1 MIALTI
7 DEAGMA
13 KTADRKVEVA
23 KKIYEIVVDEYGLR
37 PDGLI
42 FDDLNLQLAT
52 GEEEFLDSGNETI
65 EGIKRI
71 KNELPGV
78 LTSLGVSNVSFGFKL
93 AARAVLNSV
102 FLYHCVQAG
111 LDMAIVNPAHIK
123 PYAEIPEEQRALA
136 DDLIFNR
143 RTDALPRFINF
154 FEGVTLSVQAA
165 VDETIGMTDE
175 QKCIGGSSIAR
186 KKISKTNGRDYESV
200 GCGICQR
207 RGEACFAPTRTG
219 VSISKPAHLKGSCLD
234 SE

>member
-1 MIALTI
+1 MRLSLTI
-7 DEAGMA
+7 SLS
-13 KTADRKVEVA
+13 RLPQA
-23 KKIYEIVVDEYGLR
+23 KKNFSILESKRLK
-37 PDGLI
+37 
-42 FDDLNLQLAT
+42 
-52 GEEEFLDSGNETI
+52 
-65 EGIKRI
+65 GIKRI

-143 RTDALPRFINF
+143 RADALPRFINF

-165 VDETIGMTDE
+165 IDETIGMTDE
-175 QKCIGGSSIAR
+175 QKVHWRIVHR
-186 KKISKTNGRDYESV
+186 KKENIENELDAIMNRLVAEYASV
-200 GCGICQR
+200 GAKHASPLQEPGINFQ
-207 RGEACFAPTRTG
+207 TRTPQRQPFG
-219 VSISKPAHLKGSCLD
+219 F
-234 SE
+234 